1 MRDPEALENERNC
14 KLMKS
19 GRLEYGDAA
28 LAREAP
34 ASRNTIAANQVRL
47 KPILDGLAA
56 LEAARKRAREELRLA
71 DREERRSIVEKD
83 RIIDQ
88 QASVIAAQQVAIFG
102 LERRIEAVE
111 KRGVKPDKP
120 SPALGRRRQ
129 RGRAS
134 APQDRAASQ
143 APQS

>member
-1 MRDPEALENERNC
+1 M
-14 KLMKS
+14 
-19 GRLEYGDAA
+19 
-28 LAREAP
+28 AREAP
-34 ASRNTIAANQVRL
+34 ASRNTIAANQERL

-56 LEAARKRAREELRLA
+56 MEAARKGAREESWLA
-71 DREERRSIVEKD
+71 DREERRSIAEKD

-111 KRGVKPDKP
+111 KRSVKPDKP

-134 APQDRAASQ
+134 ALLDRAATQ